1 MPGPTGG
8 GRSGGGGIGG
18 GARGGGFSGGSHGGF
33 SSGSNRTFRSGVPR
47 GTGSFYT
54 DSPDNPNG
62 EEDTKKRIR
71 SMIIAVIFIAVFAGG
86 PVLSMVG
93 NLFSDLGAYA
103 EPDIWEEVDSVIIG
117 DVDWDSEYYITPVEG
132 DRTKLDASLC
142 TPIDTWYEDQA
153 GLLSFDNE
161 SEDLEAALNY
171 FYEWTGVQPYLLI
184 IDNIDGNYDPD
195 WETVDNYLYNRYIEL
210 FGEDEGH
217 YIFLYFMNTDGT
229 YTTWYCPGLY
239 TMRIMD
245 DNAYYILTDYLNMY
259 YYESTTW
266 TEMFEMTFIRTAEDI
281 MRVNEDASVTVP
293 VDSGYAEMTTYP
305 PASTVPAVEIDSSE
319 ELTVPVVELTNE
331 VESVEPDS
339 VVEDTTEAVE
349 VTYHEEITYY
359 EEPDSDFVWDEDV
372 TDQAVEHYITA
383 DTLKYIAGGF
393 VILLAVI
400 LFVVYILWDKKKMR
414 DLEDDI

>member
-8 GRSGGGGIGG
+8 GRSGGGGGIGG

-62 EEDTKKRIR
+62 EEDTKKRFR
-71 SMIIAVIFIAVFAGG
+71 NMIIMVVLIAVFTGG
-86 PVLSMVG
+86 PVISMVG
-93 NLFSDLGAYA
+93 NLFSDLASPS
-103 EPDIWEEVDSVIIG
+103 PDIWAEIDSVIIG
-117 DVDWDSEYYITPVEG
+117 DDDRDSEYYITPVEG
-132 DRTKLDASLC
+132 ERTKLDESLC
-142 TPIDTWYEDQA
+142 TPIDTWFEDHA
-153 GLLSFDNE
+153 CFLANDDAVD
-161 SEDLEAALNY
+161 DLDAALKY
-171 FYEWTGVQPYLLI
+171 FYELTGVQPYLI
-184 IDNIDGNYDPD
+184 ILDNIDGICDPD
-195 WETVDNYLYNRYIEL
+195 WETIDNYLYNRYIEL

-217 YIFLYFMNTDGT
+217 YLFLYFMNTDGT

-259 YYESTTW
+259 YYEAMTR
-266 TEMFEMTFIRTAEDI
+266 TEMFELTFISTAEDI
-281 MRVNEDASVTVP
+281 MRVNEGASV
-293 VDSGYAEMTTYP
+293 
-305 PASTVPAVEIDSSE
+305 
-319 ELTVPVVELTNE
+319 TVPVVELTNE
-331 VESVEPDS
+331 VESVEPES
-339 VVEDTTEAVE
+339 VVESTGATVE

>member
-8 GRSGGGGIGG
+8 GRSGGGGGIGG

-71 SMIIAVIFIAVFAGG
+71 SMIIAVIFIAIFAGG
-86 PVLSMVG
+86 PVISLVG

-103 EPDIWEEVDSVIIG
+103 EPDIWAEVASVIIG
-117 DVDWDSEYYITPVEG
+117 DDDRDSEYYITPVEG
-132 DRTKLDASLC
+132 ERTKLDESLC
-142 TPIDTWYEDQA
+142 TPIDTWFEDNA
-153 GLLSFDNE
+153 CFLANDNAV
-161 SEDLEAALNY
+161 EDLDAALKY
-171 FYEWTGVQPYLLI
+171 FYELTGVQPYLI
-184 IDNIDGNYDPD
+184 ILDNIDGNYDPD
-195 WETVDNYLYNRYIEL
+195 WETIDNYLYNRYIEL

-266 TEMFEMTFIRTAEDI
+266 TEMFELTFISTAEDI
-281 MRVNEDASVTVP
+281 MRVNEDASITVP

-305 PASTVPAVEIDSSE
+305 PASTVPAVEVDSSI
-319 ELTVPVVELTNE
+319 TISSPVVELT
-331 VESVEPDS
+331 SEPENVVDS
-339 VVEDTTEAVE
+339 TGSTAD
-349 VTYHEEITYY
+349 VTYHEEINDYAESET
-359 EEPDSDFVWDEDV
+359 EILWDDIITEDPE
-372 TDQAVEHYITA
+372 EHYVTA
-383 DTLKYIAGGF
+383 DTLKYLAGAV
-393 VILLAVI
+393 VILIAVV
-400 LFVVYILWDKKKMR
+400 LFVVFLLWQKKKMR
-414 DLEDDI
+414 DLEEDM

>member
-8 GRSGGGGIGG
+8 GRSGGGGGIGG
-18 GARGGGFSGGSHGGF
+18 GARGGFSGGSHGGF

-47 GTGSFYT
+47 GAGSFYT

-71 SMIIAVIFIAVFAGG
+71 NMIILVIFIAVFAGG

-93 NLFSDLGAYA
+93 NLFSDLASPS
-103 EPDIWEEVDSVIIG
+103 PDIWAEMDSVIVMEEEPLFDIG
-117 DVDWDSEYYITPVEG
+117 TAP
-132 DRTKLDASLC
+132 RARLDESLC
-142 TPIDTWYEDQA
+142 KPSNVWYLDRC
-153 GLLSFDNE
+153 GLFILSEERDDVEN
-161 SEDLEAALNY
+161 ALAY
-171 FYEWTGVQPYLLI
+171 FYEKTGVQPLLVTARS
-184 IDNIDGNYDPD
+184 IDGQLDPD
-195 WETVDNYLYNRYIEL
+195 WDTVDTYLYDLYIEL

-217 YIFLYFMNTDGT
+217 YIFLYFMHEDDS
-229 YTTWYCPGLY
+229 YTLYYMPGWDA
-239 TMRIMD
+239 MSVVD
-245 DNAYYILTDYLNMY
+245 DNASAILMDYIEWYYQESSSYGEMFASAFAEAADAIMYTAEADTSELITDYEAL
-259 YYESTTW
+259 ST
-266 TEMFEMTFIRTAEDI
+266 A
-281 MRVNEDASVTVP
+281 
-293 VDSGYAEMTTYP
+293 P
-305 PASTVPAVEIDSSE
+305 PASTVPAVEVDSSE
-319 ELTVPVVELTNE
+319 DLTVPVVELTNE

-339 VVEDTTEAVE
+339 VVIEDTTEAVE

-359 EEPDSDFVWDEDV
+359 EEPDSDFVWDENV

>member
-71 SMIIAVIFIAVFAGG
+71 NMIIMVVLIAVFTGG
-86 PVLSMVG
+86 PVISMVG
-93 NLFSDLGAYA
+93 NLFSDLASPS
-103 EPDIWEEVDSVIIG
+103 PDIWAEVASVILG
-117 DVDWDSEYYITPVEG
+117 DDDRDSEYYITPVKGE
-132 DRTKLDASLC
+132 RTKLDASLC
-142 TPIDTWYEDQA
+142 TPIDTWFEDHA
-153 GLLSFDNE
+153 CFLANDDAVD
-161 SEDLEAALNY
+161 DLDAALKY
-171 FYEWTGVQPYLLI
+171 FYELTGVQPYLI
-184 IDNIDGNYDPD
+184 ILDNIDGNYAPD
-195 WETVDNYLYNRYIEL
+195 WETIDNYLHNRYIEL

-266 TEMFEMTFIRTAEDI
+266 TEMFELTFISTAENI

-305 PASTVPAVEIDSSE
+305 PASTVPAVEADSSI
-319 ELTVPVVELTNE
+319 TISSPVVELT
-331 VESVEPDS
+331 SEPENVVDS
-339 VVEDTTEAVE
+339 TGSTAD
-349 VTYHEEITYY
+349 VTYHEEINDYAESET
-359 EEPDSDFVWDEDV
+359 EILWDDIITEDPE
-372 TDQAVEHYITA
+372 EHYVTT

-393 VILLAVI
+393 VILLAVV

-414 DLEDDI
+414 DLEEM